1 MARRPLRSPRPS
13 GNLDR
18 RAVRQDDPSVVR
30 REYADETRLATRKR
44 AHQLAEGPDA
54 REIVFAGCAVPAFD
68 GPIRVRRAPVVL
80 VAERE

>member
-1 MARRPLRSPRPS
+1 
-13 GNLDR
+13 
-18 RAVRQDDPSVVR
+18 VRQDDPSVVR

-54 REIVFAGCAVPAFD
+54 REIVFAAVRD
-68 GPIRVRRAPVVL
+68 GPIRVRRTPVVL